1 MSAEDVTRISAPS
14 QSQFGANQTLVFTL
28 LLAVSL
34 LLFQGTI
41 RAMLDLGLQSERYT
55 HILLIPFISLCLL
68 YWERQA
74 IFLKTHYCPRAGIPL
89 IALGV
94 ILYYSSTAITPSLP
108 LPTFAIALTWT
119 AAFLFCFGT
128 QSVLAAKF
136 PLCFLLLV
144 IPVPTSFMD
153 KASAAL
159 QYGSAEVTAVLFDLT
174 GIPVFRQEFT
184 FTLPG
189 VIIEIAEECS
199 GIRSSIALVI
209 TSLLASHIFLRS
221 GWKKAAL
228 ILATIPITIFK
239 NAVRIVALAGL
250 GVYVDQDF
258 LHGDLHHRGGA
269 LFSLVALAIFLP
281 LLGILYKS
289 EVRTTGSSI

>member
-1 MSAEDVTRISAPS
+1 MRKMWKSAYLPGLNVKTNR
-14 QSQFGANQTLVFTL
+14 TLVFAL
-28 LLAVSL
+28 LLALSL
-34 LLFQGTI
+34 LLFRGTVSTI
-41 RAMLDLGLQSERYT
+41 LDLGLESERYT
-55 HILLIPFISLCLL
+55 HIVLIPFISLGLL
-68 YWERQA
+68 YWERQS
-74 IFLKTHYCPRAGIPL
+74 IFLKTAYCPRAGIPL
-89 IALGV
+89 LALG
-94 ILYYSSTAITPSLP
+94 IMLHYISTATTPSLS
-108 LPTFAIALTWT
+108 LSAFSIILTWT
-119 AAFLFCFGT
+119 AAFLFCYGT
-128 QSVLAAKF
+128 QSVLVAKF
-136 PLCFLLLV
+136 PLCFLVLT
-144 IPVPTSFMD
+144 IPLPVSMMD
-153 KASAAL
+153 KASAVL

-239 NAVRIVALAGL
+239 NAVRIVVLAGL
-250 GVYVDQDF
+250 GVYIDQDF

-281 LLGILYKS
+281 LLGVLYRS
-289 EVRTTGSSI
+289 DVRAAGPSI